1 VLEAGGLKVRLAK
14 EFGFCYGVERAID
27 LAYAARKVFPD
38 QPIYILGEI
47 IHNPRSTSN
56 YCDGV
61 KFLTGAMKSA
71 DIDDLKENDVAIIPA
86 FGAEIAT
93 MNKLKA
99 KGCQLVDTTCGD
111 VMSVWKR
118 VTQNVKEQ
126 FTSIIHGKAKHEETM
141 ATSSRATAT
150 QGGHYLV
157 VLNLP
162 ETDYVCNYIRHG
174 GSKDE
179 FLTKFAGSHSPGFDP
194 DRDLASV
201 GVANQTTMLRSE
213 TEEIQRRLRQAM
225 IDKFGVE
232 TIDQHYRMF
241 DTICGATQERQDRAH

>member
-1 VLEAGGLKVRLAK
+1 M
-14 EFGFCYGVERAID
+14 
-27 LAYAARKVFPD
+27 
-38 QPIYILGEI
+38 
-47 IHNPRSTSN
+47 
-56 YCDGV
+56 GV

-118 VTQNVKEQ
+118 VTQNVKES

-141 ATSSRATAT
+141 ATSSRATAV

-179 FLTKFAGSHSPGFDP
+179 FSRNSQAHTRRDSIPT
-194 DRDLASV
+194 DLASV
-201 GVANQTTMLRSE
+201 GVAKTRRRCCQQTEGNPAATSPSNDRQVWLRNHRPALSGCS
-213 TEEIQRRLRQAM
+213 IDLRR
-225 IDKFGVE
+225 
-232 TIDQHYRMF
+232 
-241 DTICGATQERQDRAH
+241 DTGATGR